1 MPRSV
6 LLTLYERLPE
16 LRPGDDEE
24 LWAAGVREAMRAFRD
39 GIIAR
44 YTEGTLQR
52 LLSFD
57 DVRTRRAAVLALGLI
72 GTMESNAAVAAA
84 LQDRDPLVRRLAADA
99 LWELWF
105 RGGTA
110 EQNQR
115 LRQALR
121 RGRTQ
126 RTRQCLDALIRE
138 APQFAEAYNQR
149 AIWFY
154 QNGEYARAVEDCQ
167 QVLRLNPHHYAAAAG
182 LGQCWLKL
190 GRLRAALHAFRTAV
204 AINPDLDDVQEIIT
218 ALEEALERDGSD
230 DDSTTTGA

>member
-1 MPRSV
+1 MAGSV
-6 LLTLYERLPE
+6 LLTLYEQLPE
-16 LRPGDDEE
+16 LQPGDDEE

-52 LLSFD
+52 LLTFE
-57 DVRTRRAAVLALGLI
+57 DVRTRRAAMLALGLI

-84 LQDRDPLVRRLAADA
+84 LHDNDPLVRRLAADA

-115 LRQALR
+115 LRRALR
-121 RGRTQ
+121 YGRSSQ
-126 RTRQCLDALIRE
+126 AREHLDALIRE

-154 QNGEYARAVEDCQ
+154 QNGEYARAVEDCERT
-167 QVLRLNPHHYAAAAG
+167 LRLNPHHFAAAAG
-182 LGQCWLKL
+182 MGQCLLKL
-190 GRLRAALHAFRTAV
+190 GRPRAALHAFRTAL
-204 AINPDLDDVQEIIT
+204 AIHPDLDHVQEIVT
-218 ALEEALERDGSD
+218 QLEESLEREGPEE
-230 DDSTTTGA
+230 